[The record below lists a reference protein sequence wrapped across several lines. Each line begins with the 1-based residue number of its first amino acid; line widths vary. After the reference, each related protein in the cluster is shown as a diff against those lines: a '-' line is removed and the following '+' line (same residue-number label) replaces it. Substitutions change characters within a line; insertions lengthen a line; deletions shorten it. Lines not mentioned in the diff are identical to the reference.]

1 MIQVAGI
8 VAALYLVLLLAM
20 FVFQRSIIYFPSTD
34 IPEPVASGVPDMT
47 VVMVTTGDGLDLS
60 GWYRPARNGRPTILY
75 VHGNAG
81 HIGFRGEKV
90 RAYLEAGLGVFLA
103 EYRGYGG
110 NPGSP
115 SEDGLYRDGQA
126 ALDFLLARGIG
137 SEAIV
142 LYGESLGSGVAVE
155 LAHRMAVQ
163 DRPVNAL
170 VLEAPFTAL
179 PDVGARHYPWIPVRL
194 LMKDGFRS
202 VEKIADVQAPVFI
215 VHGELDRVT
224 PIGLAKRLFE
234 VAREPKEAMWLPLA
248 GHVDLYAH
256 GAAGGI
262 LGFIESVNRPKTPLS
277 A

>member
-8 VAALYLVLLLAM
+8 VAALYLVLLLGM
-20 FVFQRSIIYFPSTD
+20 FVFQRSIIYFPSPER
-34 IPEPVASGVPDMT
+34 PEPVAYGVPDMT
-47 VVMVTTGDGLDLS
+47 VVTVTTTDGLDLS
-60 GWYRPARNGRPTILY
+60 GWYRPPRNGRPTILY

-90 RAYLEAGLGVFLA
+90 RAYLQAGLGVFLA

-126 ALDFLLARGIG
+126 ALDFLLAGG
-137 SEAIV
+137 LGPEAIV

-155 LAHRMAVQ
+155 LAHRMAMQ
-163 DRPVNAL
+163 GRPVNAL

-179 PDVGARHYPWIPVRL
+179 PDVGAQHYPWLPVRL
-194 LMKDGFRS
+194 LMRDGFRS
-202 VEKIADVQAPVFI
+202 VEKIADVRTPVFI
-215 VHGELDRVT
+215 VHGELDRVI

-234 VAREPKEAMWLPLA
+234 ATREPKEAMWLPLA
-248 GHVDLYAH
+248 GHVDLYSH
-256 GAAGGI
+256 GATEAI
-262 LGFIESVNRPKTPLS
+262 LGFIESQNRPKPPL
-277 A
+277 